1 MNVKCATNSC
11 RPSQSCTVKA
21 SSSARTLNC
30 TSRAK
35 RTGNPLGVAE
45 SVAQLCQILSDPP
58 RQLDGPSRG
67 LSLNNNFAPAPDGL
81 QWISP
86 PPRLSWKW
94 ASLTWAPILVLIPP
108 LAGAGGGPSG
118 DRHRNSTSRCVR
130 ARVSAGHRQR
140 VLAGDLLPSDAL
152 RKAPG
157 AGSLCAT
164 GIISSFGRS
173 ASRCLI
179 ASCPLPI
186 PPSSRLFSESHHDP
200 AQLCLLSGAV
210 WLLAPSPCSH

>member
-1 MNVKCATNSC
+1 MHCQSLFFS
-11 RPSQSCTVKA
+11 PDSQLHVSGQENWQ
-21 SSSARTLNC
+21 SSWSGRIGRT
-30 TSRAK
+30 T
-35 RTGNPLGVAE
+35 
-45 SVAQLCQILSDPP
+45 LSDPVRSSATVGRPKPWLELEQQLRTSP
-58 RQLDGPSRG
+58 RR
-67 LSLNNNFAPAPDGL
+67 FAVDLA
-81 QWISP
+81 P